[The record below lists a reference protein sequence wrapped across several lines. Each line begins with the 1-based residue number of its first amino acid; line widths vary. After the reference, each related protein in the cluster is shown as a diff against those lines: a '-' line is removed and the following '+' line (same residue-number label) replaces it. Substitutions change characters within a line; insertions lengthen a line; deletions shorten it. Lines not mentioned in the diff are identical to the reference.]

1 LASDRDTTVYV
12 VLNVGETNRVA
23 GDTEAVWMKPSD
35 HVRVHG
41 AAPVRTAEI
50 VVLWPAQIVAVPET
64 TAVGCGITLRVA
76 EAVPPV
82 PPFVDVTLP
91 VTLFFVPEVVATT
104 ATVIEQEAPGVAIAP
119 PVKETLPL
127 PATAVK
133 VPPQV
138 FVAAGVPATT
148 TPAGKLSVTPTPVR
162 PTGFP
167 AGFVIVIVSVE
178 GSFSATVAGE
188 KDFAIV
194 GGASNV
200 SVSVAELFAGVGSV
214 TPPGAATVAVFA
226 SVPVAVGATVQLA
239 V

>member
-1 LASDRDTTVYV
+1 
-12 VLNVGETNRVA
+12 
-23 GDTEAVWMKPSD
+23 
-35 HVRVHG
+35 VRVHG
-41 AAPVRTAEI
+41 VAPVRAAEI

-64 TAVGCGITLRVA
+64 TAVGCGVTLRVA

-91 VTLFFVPEVVATT
+91 VTLFFAPEVVATT
-104 ATVIEQEAPGVAIAP
+104 ATLTEHEAPGVAIAP
-119 PVKETLPL
+119 PVRETLPE

-148 TPAGKLSVTPTPVR
+148 TPAGKASVTPTPVS
-162 PTGFP
+162 PTGLD

-178 GSFSATVAGE
+178 GWFRMTVAGE

-194 GGASNV
+194 GAESTE
-200 SVSVAELFAGVGSV
+200 SVSVAELLPGVGSV
-214 TPPGAATVAVFA
+214 TPAGAVTVAVFE
-226 SVPVAVGATVQLA
+226 SVPVAVGATVQFT